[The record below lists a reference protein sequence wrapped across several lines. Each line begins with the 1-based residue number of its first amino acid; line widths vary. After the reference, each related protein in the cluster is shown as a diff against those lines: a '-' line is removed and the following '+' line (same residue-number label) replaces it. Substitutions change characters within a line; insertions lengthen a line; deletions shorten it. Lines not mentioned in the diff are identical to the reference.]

1 MPETPLRSSSL
12 SLSASRLGDRFATL
26 LVWLTGLLALALPL
40 GILGFLVMHGM
51 KVISWEFLLTGP
63 SGFPLGTAGGIGPA
77 ILGTLYLVGLGLA
90 VALPVGV
97 GGGIYLSEFAPRSSW
112 VRLLEFAAECL
123 AAIPAVIYGLF
134 GYALLVVFLA
144 MNISLLAG
152 GLTLGLMMFPIILI
166 GSRAALTSV
175 PGLERESA
183 LALGVSRFWVVR
195 RVLLPRAWPG
205 IAASVVLAAG
215 HAAGSAAPVM
225 FTASTVFTVTD
236 PSLATPVMT
245 LPTHLYNL
253 VSEAVS
259 FDHAYGTAL
268 VLVVGILLANTLSLL
283 LRRRLPEQN

>member
-1 MPETPLRSSSL
+1 MSKPQSPPSL
-12 SLSASRLGDRFATL
+12 SVAYLGDRFATV

-40 GILGFLVMHGM
+40 AILGFLAVRGMHVMC
-51 KVISWEFLLTGP
+51 WEFLLSGP
-63 SGFPLGTAGGIGPA
+63 SGVPLGSAGGIGPA
-77 ILGTLYLVGLGLA
+77 ILGTLYLVGMGLA
-90 VALPVGV
+90 VALPLGV
-97 GGGIYLSEFAPRSSW
+97 GGGIYLSEFAPCAFW

-123 AAIPAVIYGLF
+123 GAIPAVIYGLF

-152 GLTLGLMMFPIILI
+152 GLTLGMMMFPIILI
-166 GSRAALTSV
+166 GSRAALAAV
-175 PGLERESA
+175 PSLERESA
-183 LALGVSRFWVVR
+183 LALGVSRSWVAR
-195 RVLLPRAWPG
+195 RILLPRAWPG

-225 FTASTVFTVTD
+225 FTASTVFTVTN
-236 PSLATPVMT
+236 PAMTTPVMT

-268 VLVVGILLANTLSLL
+268 VLVVGILLVNALSML
-283 LRRRLPEQN
+283 LRRRLPEHY

>member
-1 MPETPLRSSSL
+1 MSETQTTL
-12 SLSASRLGDRFATL
+12 SLSVARLGDHFATV

-40 GILGFLVMHGM
+40 GILGFLAVRGMHVM
-51 KVISWEFLLTGP
+51 SWEFLLTGP

-90 VALPVGV
+90 VALPLGV
-97 GGGIYLSEFAPRSSW
+97 GGGIYLSEFAPNAFW

-166 GSRAALTSV
+166 GSRAALAAV
-175 PGLERESA
+175 PSLERESA
-183 LALGVSRFWVVR
+183 LALGVSRSWVVR
-195 RVLLPRAWPG
+195 RILLPRAWPG

-225 FTASTVFTVTD
+225 FTASTVFTVTN
-236 PSLATPVMT
+236 PAMTTPVMT

-268 VLVVGILLANTLSLL
+268 VLVVGILLANALSML
-283 LRRRLPEQN
+283 LRRRLPEHS

>member
-1 MPETPLRSSSL
+1 MSETQTTL
-12 SLSASRLGDRFATL
+12 SLSVVRLGDHFATV

-40 GILGFLVMHGM
+40 GILGFLAVRGMHVM
-51 KVISWEFLLTGP
+51 SWEFLLTGP

-90 VALPVGV
+90 VALPLGV
-97 GGGIYLSEFAPRSSW
+97 GGGIYLSEFAPNAFW

-166 GSRAALTSV
+166 GSRAALAAV
-175 PGLERESA
+175 PSLERESA
-183 LALGVSRFWVVR
+183 LALGVSRSWVVR
-195 RVLLPRAWPG
+195 RILLPRAWPG

-225 FTASTVFTVTD
+225 FTASTVFTVTN
-236 PSLATPVMT
+236 PAMTTPVMT

-268 VLVVGILLANTLSLL
+268 VLVVGILLANALSML
-283 LRRRLPEQN
+283 LRRRLPEHS

>member
-1 MPETPLRSSSL
+1 MSETQSTPSL
-12 SLSASRLGDRFATL
+12 SVAHLGDRLATV

-40 GILGFLVMHGM
+40 GILGFLAVRGMH
-51 KVISWEFLLTGP
+51 VVSWEFLLTGP

-90 VALPVGV
+90 VALPLGV
-97 GGGIYLSEFAPRSSW
+97 GGGIYLSEFAPRAFW
-112 VRLLEFAAECL
+112 VRLLEFSAECL

-166 GSRAALTSV
+166 GSRAALAAV
-175 PGLERESA
+175 PSLERESA
-183 LALGVSRFWVVR
+183 LALGVSRSWVVR
-195 RVLLPRAWPG
+195 RILLPRAWPG

-236 PSLATPVMT
+236 PAMTTPVMT

-268 VLVVGILLANTLSLL
+268 VLVVGILLANALSML
-283 LRRRLPEQN
+283 LRRRLPEHS